1 MSIMNGNPDNPY
13 EGAYL
18 VINNQIFPIQKD
30 VTRIGRKL
38 DNDLVIQD
46 PLLSRHHAEIR
57 LVEDKFRLFDLD
69 STGGTF
75 LNNKKV
81 GESVLYSGDIILL
94 ANVPVMFV
102 HDKKGASSTSENET
116 DKLASRVDNQESL

>member
-1 MSIMNGNPDNPY
+1 MNRSNGNQDNPF

-18 VINNQIFPIQKD
+18 VINNQIFPIQND

-57 LVEDKFRLFDLD
+57 LVEDKFRIFDLD

-102 HDKKGASSTSENET
+102 HDKKGVTSTSEEET
-116 DKLASRVDNQESL
+116 GKLANRIDIPESI